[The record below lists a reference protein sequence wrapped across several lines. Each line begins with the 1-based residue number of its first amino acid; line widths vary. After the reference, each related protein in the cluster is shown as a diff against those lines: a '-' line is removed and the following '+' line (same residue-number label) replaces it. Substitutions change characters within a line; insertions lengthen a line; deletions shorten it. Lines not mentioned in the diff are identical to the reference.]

1 MDSKPKRRTRER
13 ILATALTQFNLLGE
27 PTVTTSAIAAELEMS
42 PGNLYYHFHNKEEI
56 VNALFGEF
64 EQEMAH
70 LLDTVTPPL
79 DETEDIWFFLHLMF
93 ELIWKYR
100 FFYYDI
106 STLMSG
112 NHKVELRFSA
122 LLRRKEQT
130 AAAICHSLSGS
141 GLLQGSDAQI
151 AALAANIALV
161 GTFWISYQRALHP
174 RADADIAL
182 GVFQVMQL
190 VAPRLRPNARAHLDA
205 IAMHYCPSLETRA
218 PNSDF

>member
-1 MDSKPKRRTRER
+1 MDCKPKRRTRDR
-13 ILATALTQFNLLGE
+13 ILATALAQFNLLGE

-42 PGNLYYHFHNKEEI
+42 QGNLYYHFHNKEEI

-70 LLDTVTPPL
+70 LLDTITPPL
-79 DETEDIWFFLHLMF
+79 NEAEDIWFFLHLMF

-130 AAAICHSLSGS
+130 AAAICHSLWRS
-141 GLLQGSDAQI
+141 GLLQGDETQVT
-151 AALAANIALV
+151 ALAANIALV

-182 GVFQVMQL
+182 GVLQAMQL
-190 VAPRLRPNARAHLDA
+190 VAPRLRADARADLDA
-205 IAMHYCPSLETRA
+205 IATHYQPAATAS
-218 PNSDF
+218 

>member
-1 MDSKPKRRTRER
+1 MDCKPKRRTRDR
-13 ILATALTQFNLLGE
+13 ILATALAQFNLLGE

-42 PGNLYYHFHNKEEI
+42 QGNLYYHFHNKEEI

-70 LLDTVTPPL
+70 LLDTITPPL
-79 DETEDIWFFLHLMF
+79 NEAEDIWFFLHLMF

-130 AAAICHSLSGS
+130 AAAICHSLWRS
-141 GLLQGSDAQI
+141 GLLQGDETQVT
-151 AALAANIALV
+151 ALAANIALV

-182 GVFQVMQL
+182 GVSQVMQL
-190 VAPRLRPNARAHLDA
+190 VAPRLRADARADLDA
-205 IAMHYCPSLETRA
+205 IATHYQPA
-218 PNSDF
+218 PTAS

>member
-1 MDSKPKRRTRER
+1 
-13 ILATALTQFNLLGE
+13 
-27 PTVTTSAIAAELEMS
+27 AAELEMS

-141 GLLQGSDAQI
+141 
-151 AALAANIALV
+151 
-161 GTFWISYQRALHP
+161 
-174 RADADIAL
+174 
-182 GVFQVMQL
+182 
-190 VAPRLRPNARAHLDA
+190 
-205 IAMHYCPSLETRA
+205 
-218 PNSDF
+218 

>member
-1 MDSKPKRRTRER
+1 MDCKPKRRTRDR
-13 ILATALTQFNLLGE
+13 ILATALAQFNLLGE

-42 PGNLYYHFHNKEEI
+42 QGNLYYHFHNKEEI

-70 LLDTVTPPL
+70 LLDTITPPL
-79 DETEDIWFFLHLMF
+79 NEAEDIWFFLHLMF

-130 AAAICHSLSGS
+130 AAAICHSLWRS
-141 GLLQGSDAQI
+141 GLLQGDETQVT
-151 AALAANIALV
+151 ALAANIALV

-190 VAPRLRPNARAHLDA
+190 VAPRLRADARADLDT
-205 IAMHYCPSLETRA
+205 IATHYQPATTAS
-218 PNSDF
+218 

>member
-1 MDSKPKRRTRER
+1 MDCKPKRRTRDR
-13 ILATALTQFNLLGE
+13 ILATALAQFNLLGE

-42 PGNLYYHFHNKEEI
+42 QGNLYYHFHNKEEI

-70 LLDTVTPPL
+70 LLDTITPPL
-79 DETEDIWFFLHLMF
+79 NEAEDIWFFLHLMF

-130 AAAICHSLSGS
+130 AAAICHSLWRS
-141 GLLQGSDAQI
+141 GLLQGDEMQVT
-151 AALAANIALV
+151 ALAANIALV

-174 RADADIAL
+174 LADADIAL

-190 VAPRLRPNARAHLDA
+190 VAPRLRADARADLDA
-205 IAMHYCPSLETRA
+205 IATHYQPAATAS
-218 PNSDF
+218 

>member
-1 MDSKPKRRTRER
+1 MDCKPKRRTRDR
-13 ILATALTQFNLLGE
+13 ILATALAQFNLLGE

-42 PGNLYYHFHNKEEI
+42 QGNLYYHFHNKEEI

-70 LLDTVTPPL
+70 LLDTITPPL
-79 DETEDIWFFLHLMF
+79 NEAEDIWFFLHLMF

-130 AAAICHSLSGS
+130 AAAICHSLWRS
-141 GLLQGSDAQI
+141 GLLQGDETQVT
-151 AALAANIALV
+151 ALAANIALV
-161 GTFWISYQRALHP
+161 GTFWISYQRALYP

-190 VAPRLRPNARAHLDA
+190 VAPRLRADARADLDA
-205 IAMHYCPSLETRA
+205 IATHYQPATTAS
-218 PNSDF
+218 

>member
-1 MDSKPKRRTRER
+1 MDRKPKRRTRER
-13 ILATALTQFNLLGE
+13 ILTTALACFNRQGE
-27 PTVTTSAIAAELEMS
+27 PGVTTSAIAAEMEIS
-42 PGNLYYHFHNKEEI
+42 QGNLYYHFHNKEEI

-70 LLDTVTPPL
+70 LLDTITPPL
-79 DETEDIWFFLHLMF
+79 NEAEDIWFFLHLMF

-130 AAAICHSLSGS
+130 AAAICHSLWRS
-141 GLLQGSDAQI
+141 GLLQGDETQVT
-151 AALAANIALV
+151 ALAANIALV

-190 VAPRLRPNARAHLDA
+190 VAPRLRADARADLDA
-205 IAMHYCPSLETRA
+205 IATHYQPATTAS
-218 PNSDF
+218 

>member
-1 MDSKPKRRTRER
+1 MDCKPKRRTRDR
-13 ILATALTQFNLLGE
+13 ILATALAQFNLLGE

-42 PGNLYYHFHNKEEI
+42 QGNLYYHFHNKEEI

-70 LLDTVTPPL
+70 LLDTITPPVN
-79 DETEDIWFFLHLMF
+79 EAEDIWFFLHLMF

-130 AAAICHSLSGS
+130 AAAICHSLWRS
-141 GLLQGSDAQI
+141 GLLQGDETQVT
-151 AALAANIALV
+151 ALAANIALV
-161 GTFWISYQRALHP
+161 GTFWISYQRALYP

-190 VAPRLRPNARAHLDA
+190 VAPRLRADARADLDA
-205 IAMHYCPSLETRA
+205 IATHYQPATTAS
-218 PNSDF
+218 

>member
-1 MDSKPKRRTRER
+1 MDCKPKRRTRDR
-13 ILATALTQFNLLGE
+13 ILATALAQFNLLGE

-42 PGNLYYHFHNKEEI
+42 QGNLYYPFHNKEEI

-70 LLDTVTPPL
+70 LLDTITPPL
-79 DETEDIWFFLHLMF
+79 NEAEDIWFFLHLMF

-130 AAAICHSLSGS
+130 AAAICHSLWRS
-141 GLLQGSDAQI
+141 GLLQGDETQVT
-151 AALAANIALV
+151 ALAANIALV

-190 VAPRLRPNARAHLDA
+190 VAPRLRADARADLDA
-205 IAMHYCPSLETRA
+205 IATHYQPAATAS
-218 PNSDF
+218 

>member
-1 MDSKPKRRTRER
+1 MDCKPKRRTRDR
-13 ILATALTQFNLLGE
+13 ILAAALAQFNLLGE

-42 PGNLYYHFHNKEEI
+42 QGNLYYHFHNKEEI

-70 LLDTVTPPL
+70 LLDTITPPL
-79 DETEDIWFFLHLMF
+79 NEAEDIWFFLHLMF

-130 AAAICHSLSGS
+130 AAAICHSLWRS
-141 GLLQGSDAQI
+141 GLLQGDETQVT
-151 AALAANIALV
+151 ALAANIALV

-190 VAPRLRPNARAHLDA
+190 VAPRLRADARADLDA
-205 IAMHYCPSLETRA
+205 IATHYQPAATAS
-218 PNSDF
+218 

>member
-1 MDSKPKRRTRER
+1 MDCKPKRRTRDR
-13 ILATALTQFNLLGE
+13 ILTTALAQFNLLGE

-42 PGNLYYHFHNKEEI
+42 QGNLYYHFHNKEEI

-70 LLDTVTPPL
+70 LLDTITPPL
-79 DETEDIWFFLHLMF
+79 NEAEDIWFFLHLMF

-130 AAAICHSLSGS
+130 AAAICHSLWRS
-141 GLLQGSDAQI
+141 GLLQGDEMQVT
-151 AALAANIALV
+151 ALAANIALV

-190 VAPRLRPNARAHLDA
+190 VAPRLRADARADLDA
-205 IAMHYCPSLETRA
+205 IATHYQPAATAS
-218 PNSDF
+218 

>member
-1 MDSKPKRRTRER
+1 MDRKPKRRTKDR
-13 ILATALTQFNLLGE
+13 ILATALAQFNLLGE
-27 PTVTTSAIAAELEMS
+27 PTVTTTAIAAELEMS

-70 LLDTVTPPL
+70 LLDTITPPL
-79 DETEDIWFFLHLMF
+79 NEAEDIWFFLHLMF

-106 STLMSG
+106 STLMNG
-112 NHKVELRFSA
+112 NHKVEQRFSA
-122 LLRRKEQT
+122 LLRRKERT
-130 AAAICHSLSGS
+130 AAAICHHLWRS
-141 GLLQGSDAQI
+141 GLLEGDEAQVT
-151 AALAANIALV
+151 ALAANIALV

-182 GVFQVMQL
+182 GVVQVMEL
-190 VAPRLRPNARAHLDA
+190 VAPRLRADARAALDA
-205 IAMHYCPSLETRA
+205 IASHYRPA
-218 PNSDF
+218 AVAG